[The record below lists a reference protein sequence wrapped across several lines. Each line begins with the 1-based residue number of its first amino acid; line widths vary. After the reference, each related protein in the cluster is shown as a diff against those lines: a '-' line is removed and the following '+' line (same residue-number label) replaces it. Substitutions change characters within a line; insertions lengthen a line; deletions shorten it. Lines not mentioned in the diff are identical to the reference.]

1 MSKIV
6 IVGSSNTDMV
16 LKTARF
22 PKPGETIIGG
32 DFFVFQGGKGANQ
45 AVAAARLGSNVAF
58 ICKLGND
65 EFGKS
70 AIQYY
75 RNEGID
81 VRGVFVDNTASTGVA
96 VITVNEDGENSIVV
110 ASGANNHLNVEDLQN
125 AHGIMESSD
134 WILTQLEI
142 PVATIEYL
150 AGYAREYR
158 KKLILN
164 PAPATT
170 LPSTV
175 YEGLFL
181 ITPNETETELLTG
194 VAIANEDS
202 LKQAVNI
209 FKNRGV
215 HNVIIT
221 LGNRGAYVDCEEFS
235 GYVDSFKV
243 KSVDTTAAGDV
254 FNGALLDALSKNQSW
269 KDALSFASKAAAISV
284 TKMGAQ
290 PSAPTMREINNFV
303 M

>member
-22 PKPGETIIGG
+22 PKPGETIIGE

-65 EFGKS
+65 EFGKN

-96 VITVNEDGENSIVV
+96 VITVNGDGENSIVV